1 MDMFDKREKA
11 DRLYHNTDIPVK
23 DYLTGLVAS
32 ILGKI
37 LRTSTTKR
45 PKKIN
50 PNQIHSLKLHLVSIL
65 FERLMESSESRNWD
79 IHTCEICV

>member
-11 DRLYHNTDIPVK
+11 DRLYHYTDIPVK

-37 LRTSTTKR
+37 FRTSTTKR
-45 PKKIN
+45 PKKNKSKPNPFIN
-50 PNQIHSLKLHLVSIL
+50 AAVGFNIV
-65 FERLMESSESRNWD
+65 
-79 IHTCEICV
+79 